1 MHIMHTIPS
10 IALSYCSDSKPR
22 TEPALFARQMF
33 FELARQPGAGMRLRS
48 NHNDVQLQYF

>member
-22 TEPALFARQMF
+22 NEPALFARQMF